1 MRLRQVALVA
11 ADLDAAVAEIT
22 TALDLAV
29 CRRDPGVAFFGL
41 HNAVLPVGDTFLEVV
56 SPLRGGTAAGRFR
69 SRRGGDGGYMV
80 LLQVDDLAVERERID
95 ALGVRVVWEG
105 SDDGISGMH
114 LHPADVGAA
123 IVSLDVATPPQSW
136 GWAGPSWADEV
147 RTEVVQEIAAV
158 ELQSDDPLRLARRWS
173 QVLGRALDDAG
184 DAPHIA
190 LDGGAVRVVPA
201 HDGRGEGLGGID
213 LVATDR
219 NRAGER
225 LDLAGVRIRLV

>member
-11 ADLDAAVAEIT
+11 ADLDAAIAEIT
-22 TALDLAV
+22 TALDLAE

-56 SPLRGGTAAGRFR
+56 SPLREGTAAGRFR

-80 LLQVDDLAVERERID
+80 MLQVDDLAVERERID

-136 GWAGPSWADEV
+136 GWAGASWADQV
-147 RTEVVQEIAAV
+147 RTGVVQGIAAV
-158 ELQSDDPLRLARRWS
+158 ELQSDDPPRLARRWS
-173 QVLGRALDDAG
+173 QVLGRALDDSG
-184 DAPHIA
+184 DAPCIA
-190 LDGGAVRVVPA
+190 LQRGAVRVVPA

-213 LVATDR
+213 LVASDR

-225 LDLAGVRIRLV
+225 FELAGVRIRLV